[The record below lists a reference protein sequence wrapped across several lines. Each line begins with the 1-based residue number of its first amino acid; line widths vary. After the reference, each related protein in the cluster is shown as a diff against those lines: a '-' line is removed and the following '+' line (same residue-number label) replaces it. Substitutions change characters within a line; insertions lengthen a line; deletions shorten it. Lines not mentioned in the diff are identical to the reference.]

1 VASLTNLVL
10 DQGEIKLIEIS
21 IMPYYV
27 FKMNSPEGME
37 LVKNLELI
45 DEYGSFREAKN
56 FAKTKR
62 AQLDKDD
69 VSIIKVMFAEN
80 QLLAEEQLLAYR
92 EKPVVMEHEK

>member
-1 VASLTNLVL
+1 
-10 DQGEIKLIEIS
+10 
-21 IMPYYV
+21 MPYYV
-27 FKMNSPEGME
+27 FKMSSPEGME

-45 DEYGSFREAKN
+45 DDYESFREAKN

-62 AQLDKDD
+62 AELEKGDTAQ
-69 VSIIKVMFAEN
+69 IKVMFADN